1 MDATLAALADFTTR
15 TRFDDLPGGVVDAAS
30 GILVDTLGCL
40 IGGRDFRAVE
50 AARGLVTDE
59 VRGAEWGSVVG
70 MPGHYPVELA
80 AFLNTAMIRF
90 LDFNDHLVAGHASDM
105 IGALL
110 AVARRP
116 QRPASGADLLTALVV
131 AYEVHARV
139 VRTMN
144 HNQTID
150 RTYSIAIGATAG
162 ACHLLGMP
170 KEATREALAMAVTAG
185 VALRASRAGALSDFK
200 GAASAVSAKFAV
212 FFALLAERGLTGPS
226 APIEGRHGLRELIE
240 GEPGD
245 IGLQPFDGWQVLQT
259 CHKYWPVAYGIQ
271 PAIWAALGL
280 RTTVAGE
287 AVERVV
293 LHAAPFA
300 WHESGSEQ
308 ERWDPK
314 TRESA
319 DHSLPYAFAR
329 AFEYGTVDGSAFLPG
344 AFRNPG
350 TLALMRRITVE
361 PDWARGPKISDVVGV
376 RAELTTKSGER
387 HIVNVDEPRGH
398 YRNPMTNDE
407 ISSKAMHLVEPYL
420 GARVGAALETAWQIR
435 SAPTVGAL
443 FSAFL
448 PTEGHR

>member
-1 MDATLAALADFTTR
+1 MDATLAALADFTAR
-15 TRFDDLPGGVVDAAS
+15 TRFDDLPNEVVDKAS
-30 GILVDTLGCL
+30 DILVDTLGCL
-40 IGGRDFRAVE
+40 IGGRDFRAVD

-59 VRGAEWGSVVG
+59 ARAAEWGSVVG
-70 MPGHYPVELA
+70 MPGCYPAELA
-80 AFLNTAMIRF
+80 AFLNTAMIRY

-105 IGALL
+105 IGAQL

-116 QRPASGADLLTALVV
+116 GRPASGSELLTALVV

-150 RTYSIAIGATAG
+150 RTYSITIGATAG
-162 ACHLLGMP
+162 VCNLLGTS
-170 KEATREALAMAVTAG
+170 KEATRDALAMAVTAG

-200 GAASAVSAKFAV
+200 GAASAVSVKFAV

-226 APIEGRHGLRELIE
+226 APFEGRHGLRELIE
-240 GEPGD
+240 GEAGPVV
-245 IGLQPFDGWQVLQT
+245 LQPFDGWQVLQT
-259 CHKYWPVAYGIQ
+259 CQKYWPVAYGIQ

-280 RTTVAGE
+280 RHTVAAD

-300 WHESGSEQ
+300 WHESGSER
-308 ERWDPK
+308 ERWDPR

-319 DHSLPYAFAR
+319 DHSMPYAFAR
-329 AFEYGTVDGSAFLPG
+329 AFEYGTVDGNTFLPK

-350 TLALMRRITVE
+350 TLALMERITVE

-376 RAELTTKSGER
+376 RAELTTKSGQR
-387 HIVNVDEPRGH
+387 LTVNVDEPRGH
-398 YRNPMTNDE
+398 HLNPMTTAE
-407 ISSKAMHLVEPYL
+407 ISGKATRLVEPTL
-420 GARVGAALETAWQIR
+420 GARTEAALEIVRQVR
-435 SAPTVGAL
+435 SAPTLDSL
-443 FSAFL
+443 FTAFL
-448 PTEGHR
+448 PT